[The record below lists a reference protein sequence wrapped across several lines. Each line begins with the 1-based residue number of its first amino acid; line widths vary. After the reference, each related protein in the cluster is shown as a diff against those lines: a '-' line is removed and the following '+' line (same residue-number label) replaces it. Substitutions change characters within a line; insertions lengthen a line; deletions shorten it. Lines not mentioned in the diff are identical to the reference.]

1 MRARRAI
8 RQGPADSGRADL
20 RNILD
25 QHLLPWFGGFRL
37 DEINVEEVDAYA
49 AAKRREGR
57 IGPTYLNKT
66 LATLRAILRDA
77 VRYGRI
83 PRNPADDVR
92 VASARFNGS
101 YLDSAMHIEAVLDA
115 AGEFDRRGRLRQ
127 GHGRALLAT
136 LTFAGLRID
145 EALSLLWA
153 TSTSTPAGSMS
164 VEPRRRQPRGLWTCC
179 RRFTTSSPR

>member
-1 MRARRAI
+1 MRLGIYRTRAELQREREEREAQRVEVPPVRR
-8 RQGPADSGRADL
+8 RSRSKWFDRRCELGGRSGKGLSESGRADL

-83 PRNPADDVR
+83 PRQPGRGRAGRVSAVQWLVSRQRRCTSRRCSTPPA
-92 VASARFNGS
+92 SSTG
-101 YLDSAMHIEAVLDA
+101 
-115 AGEFDRRGRLRQ
+115 RGRLRH
-127 GHGRALLAT
+127 GHGRALLA
-136 LTFAGLRID
+136 D
-145 EALSLLWA
+145 
-153 TSTSTPAGSMS
+153 
-164 VEPRRRQPRGLWTCC
+164 VDVRRAAD
-179 RRFTTSSPR
+179 